1 MKDSP
6 EKISPLRRRMIE
18 DMRMRDET
26 CDAAFLGGPV
36 ARAYARFDA
45 PTRASMRRPA
55 LPRARSICSQWSLTG
70 VVRLTRSRA
79 SSSQATVSDRLRSE
93 YPDDPQK

>member
-6 EKISPLRRRMIE
+6 EKISPLRRHMIE
-18 DMRMRDET
+18 DMRMRDEA
-26 CDAAFLGGPV
+26 CDTAFLGGPV

-45 PTRASMRRPA
+45 ATRASA
-55 LPRARSICSQWSLTG
+55 RAEYLQWSLTG